1 MRGFLIPTRRLLSAS
16 HSAPVKETVK
26 DKLKAELK
34 KMIKIQLFL
43 IPVAC
48 VIVFWLFPPPSPEE
62 EKRLRIEYEKNA
74 GWKT

>member
-1 MRGFLIPTRRLLSAS
+1 MMRGFLAPTRRLLSS
-16 HSAPVKETVK
+16 HSAQPKESIK
-26 DKLKAELK
+26 DKLKSELK

-43 IPVAC
+43 IPIAC
-48 VIVFWLFPPPSPEE
+48 VLVFWIFPPPSPEE